1 MEKWFQ
7 YQLSGL
13 STRSPDDC
21 CSWTGLDP
29 RKVLKL
35 FLPVEVVKE
44 YPLLFQIDLNE
55 SSSKSK
61 WNTRK
66 SWTEELWFCWNIQSQ
81 YRTFCL
87 FVISHSFRL
96 SLEPCFHWC
105 LERRLDGPQDNIYF
119 QKHMMTKSFLFSE
132 VGRCLLP
139 WQGWSQGAKVDTV
152 SMDAKVKG
160 SFHSFFALGGW
171 ETLAPKF
178 WPKTSPIFNQLTAYG
193 DFLMIMMTTHGDSFK
208 VGVVQSPD
216 ETLLPLV
223 SAQQPAWESTK
234 NGWWSW
240 QNSICDAAVSHQL
253 L

>member
-1 MEKWFQ
+1 MWFPFLTGFGCLANNLKEQRLIKRLLERRFSSPANYFWLIKTENGDVMTIGNPWSTVEKHEMEKWFQ

-105 LERRLDGPQDNIYF
+105 LERRLDGPQDVIYF

-171 ETLAPKF
+171 ETLAPK
-178 WPKTSPIFNQLTAYG
+178 I
-193 DFLMIMMTTHGDSFK
+193 
-208 VGVVQSPD
+208 
-216 ETLLPLV
+216 
-223 SAQQPAWESTK
+223 
-234 NGWWSW
+234 
-240 QNSICDAAVSHQL
+240 
-253 L
+253 